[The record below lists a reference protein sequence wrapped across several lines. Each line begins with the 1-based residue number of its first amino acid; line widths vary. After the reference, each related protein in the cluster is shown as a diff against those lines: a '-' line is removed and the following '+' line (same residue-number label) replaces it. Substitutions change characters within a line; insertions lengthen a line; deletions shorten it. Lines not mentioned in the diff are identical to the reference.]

1 MVCQQIEVNKI
12 EAQCFKTPL
21 KRVPKIV
28 RIIGQKIVKK
38 NCQKIVQIVIQ
49 KKSLRKLS
57 KKLLK

>member
-28 RIIGQKIVKK
+28 QIIG
-38 NCQKIVQIVIQ
+38 QKIVQIVIQ
-49 KKSLRKLS
+49 NKSLQKLS
-57 KKLLK
+57 KKTA

>member
-28 RIIGQKIVKK
+28 QIIGQKIVKE
-38 NCQKIVQIVIQ
+38 NYQ
-49 KKSLRKLS
+49 KKSS
-57 KKLLK
+57 KNRPNSHPK